1 MSYDDMKQSQSSLKV
16 SFNFSV
22 ARTSNSICYILG
34 LTPFI
39 FEIITNTIHRAVGS
53 TVIMNTAKS
62 KQGRLFLPEAFMAFS
77 NESKSKI
84 KCIKH
89 NCKHLIKTNH

>member
-34 LTPFI
+34 LTLFI
-39 FEIITNTIHRAVGS
+39 FGIITNTIHRAVGS
-53 TVIMNTAKS
+53 TVIMNTAK
-62 KQGRLFLPEAFMAFS
+62 KQARKTILTRSFYGLF
-77 NESKSKI
+77 K
-84 KCIKH
+84 
-89 NCKHLIKTNH
+89 